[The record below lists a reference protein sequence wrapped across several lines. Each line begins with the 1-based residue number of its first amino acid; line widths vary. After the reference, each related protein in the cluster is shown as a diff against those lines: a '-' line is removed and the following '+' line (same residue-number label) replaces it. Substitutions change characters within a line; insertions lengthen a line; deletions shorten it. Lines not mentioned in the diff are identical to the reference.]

1 MMVTPRLR
9 SLTLWWMLVIL
20 SAALVTHA
28 QEPPPATKSAAGPAE
43 AFRGLGKDILL
54 EVDPKGEI
62 LWTYDQQT
70 QQFESLTAKIG
81 VHFKSESMD
90 LHCDKLVYTGKDEKM
105 IATGSPVLI
114 RQGSVNA
121 SCGRLEYTVSDR
133 RSVLTENPKILN
145 EGEKGE
151 WTSTLT
157 GNTIIL
163 IQDEQGKTSILSKGE
178 GKKAVRFALTP
189 AEKPQPEEKKPQ
201 SSGAV
206 EINNQNLDKIR
217 EVEISK

>member
-1 MMVTPRLR
+1 MIATLR
-9 SLTLWWMLVIL
+9 VRFLTLWWMLLML
-20 SAALVTHA
+20 SAAILTHA
-28 QEPPPATKSAAGPAE
+28 QQPPPATKSAAGPAE

-54 EVDPKGEI
+54 EVNPKGEI

-90 LHCDKLVYTGKDEKM
+90 LRCDKLVYTAKDQKM
-105 IATGSPVLI
+105 IATGSPVFV
-114 RQGSVNA
+114 RQGTVNA
-121 SCGRLEYTVSDR
+121 RCGRLEYTVSDR
-133 RSVLTENPKILN
+133 RSVLTENPEFLN

-157 GNTIIL
+157 ANTIIL
-163 IQDEQGKTSILSKGE
+163 MQDEQGKTSILSTGD

-189 AEKPQPEEKKPQ
+189 SEKPKPEEKKPQ